1 MKAGYLEKGDDL
13 SIDDLNEFQPHLVNK
28 KTAVYA
34 RHLGMKK
41 SGLPTLYTD
50 GLRIKELYDKNDK
63 EYNAKEEQGTIER
76 I

>member
-1 MKAGYLEKGDDL
+1 MLDTL
-13 SIDDLNEFQPHLVNK
+13 
-28 KTAVYA
+28 
-34 RHLGMKK
+34 MKK
-41 SGLPTLYTD
+41 GGLPTLYTD